1 MRRLRL
7 LALVPLL
14 AAVAITGACDHSS
27 NSLAPEA
34 PSQWSGS
41 LFGGSAS
48 QSYTLLNQP
57 LLGVLGDLKLSQL
70 IGVDGGQISLLGAT
84 LIVPPGAVD
93 SPTLFTLAVL
103 PTGHVEV
110 DLSATV
116 QTLLGGLLG
125 GSQQETFAR
134 PVSLTL
140 SYARATN
147 VTDPAKLTV
156 VYAPGLLGYSDLE
169 PIPSTVDVEHKTVTA
184 QLPHFSRY
192 LLASPN

>member
-7 LALVPLL
+7 LALVPIL
-14 AAVAITGACDHSS
+14 AAVAITGACDNSS

-34 PSQWSGS
+34 PSEWRGS

-48 QSYTLLNQP
+48 QSFTLLNQP
-57 LLGVLGDLKLSQL
+57 LLGGLGDLKLSQL
-70 IGVDGGQISLLGAT
+70 IGINGGQISLLGAT
-84 LIVPPGAVD
+84 LTVPAGAVD
-93 SPTLFTLAVL
+93 SPTLFSLIVL

-116 QTLLGGLLG
+116 QTLLGTLLG
-125 GSQQETFAR
+125 GRQETFGQ
-134 PVSLTL
+134 PVSITL
-140 SYARATN
+140 SYAHATN
-147 VTDPAKLTV
+147 VTNPAKLTV
-156 VYAPGLLGYSDLE
+156 VYAPGLLGYSGLE
-169 PIPSTVDVEHKTVTA
+169 PIPSTVDLEHETVTA